1 MHERTMAEIIRNQK
15 PLAMKPD
22 TTVAEAC
29 AAMHD
34 RRVGA
39 VLVAEP
45 GDRLVGI
52 FTGRDAIRCLAQ
64 GRDGRHTTLRQV
76 MTPNPVTLT
85 PDQPAIEALRIL
97 DQCGFRH
104 LPVCRD
110 GHVRGVVSRYDFRAM
125 EHARLDT
132 ETGFFEVLR

>member
-1 MHERTMAEIIRNQK
+1 MRERTMAEIIRDQK
-15 PLAMKPD
+15 PLALRPD

-29 AAMHD
+29 AAMHG

-39 VLVAEP
+39 VLVVEP

-64 GRDGRHTTLRQV
+64 GHGGHGMTLRQA
-76 MTPNPVTLT
+76 MTPDPITIS

-97 DQCGFRH
+97 DNCGFRH

-110 GHVRGVVSRYDFRAM
+110 GHLRGIVSRYDFRAM
-125 EHARLDT
+125 EHAKLDE

>member
-1 MHERTMAEIIRNQK
+1 MRERTMAEIIRDQR
-15 PLAMKPD
+15 PLALRPD

-29 AAMHD
+29 AAMD
-34 RRVGA
+34 ARREGA
-39 VLVAEP
+39 VLVVEP

-52 FTGRDAIRCLAQ
+52 FTGRDAIRCLALGHG
-64 GRDGRHTTLRQV
+64 GRGVTLRQV
-76 MTPNPVTLT
+76 MTPNPVTIS

-97 DQCGFRH
+97 DNCGFRH

-110 GHVRGVVSRYDFRAM
+110 GHLRGIVSRYDFRAM
-125 EHARLDT
+125 EHAQLDE

>member
-1 MHERTMAEIIRNQK
+1 MRERTMAEIIRDQR
-15 PLAMKPD
+15 PLALRPD

-29 AAMHD
+29 AAMHA

-39 VLVAEP
+39 VLVVEP

-64 GRDGRHTTLRQV
+64 GHGGRGMTLRQA
-76 MTPNPVTLT
+76 MTADPITIS

-97 DQCGFRH
+97 DNCGFRH

-110 GHVRGVVSRYDFRAM
+110 GHLRGIVSRYDFRAM
-125 EHARLDT
+125 EHAQLDE